1 MGESES
7 KAEQTSKQKAR
18 IRERYRGVDLD
29 KLEIIPAIEKADF
42 YHDESEKRVAV
53 YARVSTDDPRQTS
66 SYELQKNYYTDFVGQ
81 HPNWHLVEIYAD
93 EGISGTSLKHRD
105 AFNRMI
111 ADCKAG
117 KIDLII
123 TKSVSRFARN
133 IVDCI
138 SYVRM
143 LKNMNPAVGILFESE
158 SLYTL
163 NEEGEMILSV
173 HASMAQQESQIK
185 SSIMNSS
192 IEMRFSHGIF
202 LTPPLLGYDVDED
215 GNLVINEDEAK
226 TIRLIFFMFLY
237 GYACKQIAETLTS
250 LERKTRKGNTTWS
263 PRSVYGHLQ
272 NERYCGEVL
281 ARKSFTPDFLTHKS
295 KKNSGQR
302 NQYRQS
308 NHHAAIISVDDF
320 IAVQKIIRIA
330 KSNSP
335 GFLPELHVIK
345 EGPLKGFV
353 RIHTRWLF
361 KAEDYFNASAS
372 AYDNDENT
380 TTDTSKSTII
390 VNDGD
395 VDMRGFEIARSQFF
409 SSSKQIFATFTIK
422 GLNFSLES
430 IHKLNDIDCIEIL
443 IHPTQKILVVR
454 KGNPGEKNNVIWCS
468 KATGKTSPKTI
479 CGAPFLQAIFELME
493 WNTDYRYRIRGVRRQ
508 NQEEMILIFELNDT
522 EVFIPN
528 TATNND
534 DASTSRS
541 TIVAYPL
548 VWANNFGLE
557 YYRHTQMEELLTL
570 SETPSEQLV
579 DNGEPFKSDDDELN
593 VTDKE
598 EISNTITNLI
608 QEFRQEV
615 N

>member
-202 LTPPLLGYDVDED
+202 LTPPLLGYDVD
-215 GNLVINEDEAK
+215 
-226 TIRLIFFMFLY
+226 
-237 GYACKQIAETLTS
+237 
-250 LERKTRKGNTTWS
+250 
-263 PRSVYGHLQ
+263 
-272 NERYCGEVL
+272 
-281 ARKSFTPDFLTHKS
+281 RKS
-295 KKNSGQR
+295 
-302 NQYRQS
+302 
-308 NHHAAIISVDDF
+308 
-320 IAVQKIIRIA
+320 
-330 KSNSP
+330 
-335 GFLPELHVIK
+335 
-345 EGPLKGFV
+345 
-353 RIHTRWLF
+353 
-361 KAEDYFNASAS
+361 
-372 AYDNDENT
+372 
-380 TTDTSKSTII
+380 
-390 VNDGD
+390 
-395 VDMRGFEIARSQFF
+395 
-409 SSSKQIFATFTIK
+409 
-422 GLNFSLES
+422 
-430 IHKLNDIDCIEIL
+430 
-443 IHPTQKILVVR
+443 VV
-454 KGNPGEKNNVIWCS
+454 
-468 KATGKTSPKTI
+468 
-479 CGAPFLQAIFELME
+479 
-493 WNTDYRYRIRGVRRQ
+493 
-508 NQEEMILIFELNDT
+508 
-522 EVFIPN
+522 
-528 TATNND
+528 
-534 DASTSRS
+534 
-541 TIVAYPL
+541 
-548 VWANNFGLE
+548 
-557 YYRHTQMEELLTL
+557 
-570 SETPSEQLV
+570 
-579 DNGEPFKSDDDELN
+579 
-593 VTDKE
+593 
-598 EISNTITNLI
+598 
-608 QEFRQEV
+608 
-615 N
+615 